1 MIKAVS
7 TMKAYIPISINP
19 EKLLINIPTEVA
31 PLATARNKISINI
44 KTIIVAFSRPYF
56 IITGIVI
63 EIYMNAEKS
72 MASWT
77 IVVSKLI

>member
-1 MIKAVS
+1 M
-7 TMKAYIPISINP
+7 
-19 EKLLINIPTEVA
+19 PTEVA
-31 PLATARNKISINI
+31 PLAAARNKISINI

-63 EIYMNAEKS
+63 EIYMKAEKS
-72 MASWT
+72 MANWT